1 MARDAAAV
9 QAEIDTLETRLT
21 ALADPDRV
29 EGIKR
34 GDRELRFR
42 AAGDSETSIRRRLRE
57 LKAELAR
64 LTGGR
69 SPAAP
74 IKV

>member
-1 MARDAAAV
+1 MARDAAAI

-42 AAGDSETSIRRRLRE
+42 SAGDSEVSIRRRIRE
-57 LKAELAR
+57 LKGQLAR